1 MLFDGVIFD
10 VDGTIWDTTGVVA
23 EAWNKAIDSTFP
35 QVPHVTAN
43 ILKGQFGK
51 TMDVIGQNLFGV
63 LSKAE
68 QAILLERCCQEEQ
81 IALVENTKNLKYEG
95 IFETIVELSKKYPL
109 FIVSNCQDGYIPVV
123 LEKNNLFEYI
133 KDTECFGVTGLN
145 KDENIKLIVKRN
157 NLKNPVYVGDTQ
169 GDFLACKNANVPFIL
184 AAYGF
189 GSVEAQNC
197 VAVINKPAEL
207 LEIL

>member
-1 MLFDGVIFD
+1 MQFDGVIFD

-35 QVPHVTAN
+35 QVPHVTAD

-145 KDENIKLIVKRN
+145 KDENIKLIAKRN
-157 NLKNPVYVGDTQ
+157 GIKNPVYVGDTQ
-169 GDFLACKNANVPFIL
+169 GDLSACKSAGVPFIF
-184 AAYGF
+184 ASYGF
-189 GSVEAQNC
+189 GQVEKSEC
-197 VAVINKPAEL
+197 YAVISTPADL
-207 LEIL
+207 LQIL

>member
-1 MLFDGVIFD
+1 M
-10 VDGTIWDTTGVVA
+10 
-23 EAWNKAIDSTFP
+23 
-35 QVPHVTAN
+35 
-43 ILKGQFGK
+43 
-51 TMDVIGQNLFGV
+51 
-63 LSKAE
+63 
-68 QAILLERCCQEEQ
+68 
-81 IALVENTKNLKYEG
+81 
-95 IFETIVELSKKYPL
+95 
-109 FIVSNCQDGYIPVV
+109 
-123 LEKNNLFEYI
+123 
-133 KDTECFGVTGLN
+133 TGLN

-169 GDFLACKNANVPFIL
+169 GDFLACKNANVPFIF

>member
-1 MLFDGVIFD
+1 MQFDGVIFD

-23 EAWNKAIDSTFP
+23 EAWNKAIDSTFS
-35 QVPHVTAN
+35 QVPHVTAD

-63 LSKAE
+63 LSKDE
-68 QAILLERCCQEEQ
+68 QSILLERCCQEEQ

-133 KDTECFGVTGLN
+133 KDT
-145 KDENIKLIVKRN
+145 
-157 NLKNPVYVGDTQ
+157 
-169 GDFLACKNANVPFIL
+169 A
-184 AAYGF
+184 
-189 GSVEAQNC
+189 
-197 VAVINKPAEL
+197 
-207 LEIL
+207 LE

>member
-1 MLFDGVIFD
+1 MQFDGIIFD
-10 VDGTIWDTTGVVA
+10 VDGTIWDTTTVVA

-35 QVPHVTAN
+35 QVPHVN
-43 ILKGQFGK
+43 GEILKGQFGK
-51 TMDVIGQNLFGV
+51 TMDVIGQNLFGILSEEEQKV
-63 LSKAE
+63 L
-68 QAILLERCCQEEQ
+68 LDRCCVEEQ
-81 IALVENTKNLKYEG
+81 IALVENTKNLQYEG

-157 NLKNPVYVGDTQ
+157 GLKNPVYVGDTQ
-169 GDFLACKNANVPFIL
+169 GDFLACKSANVPFIF
-184 AAYGF
+184 ASYGF
-189 GSVEAQNC
+189 GQVEKSEWY
-197 VAVINKPAEL
+197 AVILTPSDL
-207 LEIL
+207 QQIL

>member
-1 MLFDGVIFD
+1 M
-10 VDGTIWDTTGVVA
+10 
-23 EAWNKAIDSTFP
+23 
-35 QVPHVTAN
+35 
-43 ILKGQFGK
+43 
-51 TMDVIGQNLFGV
+51 
-63 LSKAE
+63 
-68 QAILLERCCQEEQ
+68 
-81 IALVENTKNLKYEG
+81 
-95 IFETIVELSKKYPL
+95 SKKYPL

-133 KDTECFGVTGLN
+133 KDTECFGCTGLN

-169 GDFLACKNANVPFIL
+169 GDFLACKSANVPFIF

-189 GSVEAQNC
+189 GSVNKENC
-197 VAVINKPAEL
+197 AAVINKPTEL